1 MCGAKGSPHTT
12 SSPLLDERPTDSKR
26 MKNMKK
32 IQRQKLL
39 ASARK
44 MPPLYHKLP
53 GEPFDIRKSRV
64 LWWLVKQP
72 SVLHYLWNLFKDSG
86 VIYFNRDT
94 GKWQGVDFHHEE
106 D

>member
-1 MCGAKGSPHTT
+1 MGSKTPHTRLL
-12 SSPLLDERPTDSKR
+12 PLSLTKGGLTDKR
-26 MKNMKK
+26 MKSMKK
-32 IQRQKLL
+32 NQKQKLL
-39 ASARK
+39 AAARH

-53 GEPFDIRKSRV
+53 GESFDIRKSRV

-72 SVLHYLWNLFKDSG
+72 AVLYCLWNFFKDSG

-94 GKWQGVDFHHEE
+94 GKWQGVDFQNE